1 MGGLAGSAVW
11 FVLSLVGLSCGHDLQ
26 KKKKRRIVTG
36 HTRCCS
42 SMASCYQP
50 FITRRFFS
58 LTCNDACSQLGSPP
72 RWAFLPPSR
81 RCCGCRGGLMLPY
94 RGEQLIVRL
103 ELIIE
108 RPLRRIARAVRLEVV
123 DDIRK

>member
-1 MGGLAGSAVW
+1 MVLVLCNARKEQGLISMGGLVGSAVR
-11 FVLSLVGLSCGHDLQ
+11 FVLSLVGLSFVDMT
-26 KKKKRRIVTG
+26 KEEKKRRIAHWDWPT
-36 HTRCCS
+36 
-42 SMASCYQP
+42 
-50 FITRRFFS
+50 RFFS
-58 LTCNDACSQLGSPP
+58 LTKAARSAP
-72 RWAFLPPSR
+72 RWALLPPSR